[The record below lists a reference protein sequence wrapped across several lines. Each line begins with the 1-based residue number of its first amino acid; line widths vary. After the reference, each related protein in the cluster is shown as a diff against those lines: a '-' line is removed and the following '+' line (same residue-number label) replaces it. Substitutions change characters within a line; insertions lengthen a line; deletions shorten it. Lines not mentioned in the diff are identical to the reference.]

1 MSKKIRAQKIIELQM
16 GAPINDRDALGQ
28 TALHYAVC
36 HHDAL
41 KLVEIITDSG
51 AQVDPDRAG
60 DGWTPLHLAAMFDKT
75 SVAIK
80 LMEMGAD
87 PATKSFNGETA
98 EDVAKRFKN
107 HRLADVLHSP
117 RQVHAP
123 VSYPSEF
130 MDIMRKHDVPQTIK
144 FKDEHINWRDED
156 GNTILHYAAWTGNIY
171 LARSLFDSV
180 KGKKL
185 INVINKKGA
194 SPLAL
199 AIIASQVCSI
209 YFEFDF

>member
-1 MSKKIRAQKIIELQM
+1 M

-51 AQVDPDRAG
+51 AQVDPDRG
-60 DGWTPLHLAAMFDKT
+60 RDGWTPLHLAAMFGKT

-80 LMEMGAD
+80 LMAMGAD
-87 PATKSFNGETA
+87 PSTKAWNGETS

-117 RQVHAP
+117 RQAHAP
-123 VSYPSEF
+123 TSYPSEF
-130 MDIMRKHDVPQTIK
+130 MDIMRKHEVPPPSPIK

-156 GNTILHYAAWTGNIY
+156 GNTILHYAAWTGNTY
-171 LARSLFDSV
+171 LARNLFDSV

-185 INVINKKGA
+185 INVVNKKGA

-199 AIIASQVCSI
+199 AIIASQVCFSLISI
-209 YFEFDF
+209 CVIFGIDLLFFSG